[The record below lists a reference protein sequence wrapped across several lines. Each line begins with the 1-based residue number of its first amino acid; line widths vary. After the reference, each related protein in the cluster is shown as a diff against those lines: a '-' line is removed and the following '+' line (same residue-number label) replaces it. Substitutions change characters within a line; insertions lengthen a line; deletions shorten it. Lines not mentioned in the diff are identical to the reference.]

1 MTTFVLL
8 AAVLVIAGIAL
19 IAIPLLKKKPTEY
32 SPAPWAALIA
42 AGVIAIGSTVMYVR
56 MTNWSWQ
63 TKASED
69 TPQTMVARLARKLEQ
84 KRKQN
89 PQRKIPRTE
98 LLPAK
103 RFNTDPGTNSVRHIS
118 CEPLCLSDFVGVG

>member
-1 MTTFVLL
+1 MRSF
-8 AAVLVIAGIAL
+8 GPDNL
-19 IAIPLLKKKPTEY
+19 IEITSCE
-32 SPAPWAALIA
+32 SP
-42 AGVIAIGSTVMYVR
+42 S
-56 MTNWSWQ
+56 
-63 TKASED
+63 
-69 TPQTMVARLARKLEQ
+69 ARKLEQ

-98 LLPAK
+98 LLPVR